1 MRQKR
6 IKEIIA
12 GIILLLVIAAGIR
25 HAHFQSV
32 DSYQKEQEE
41 LAESLDIG
49 QVPSETA
56 GIDESGDKET
66 FPSQTEVAQD
76 SRGKKDDDRADSTR
90 KVSGNDRAENQA
102 SPNTGDAE
110 GKKGSGDQGTSAENK
125 ASSHSNKDSSQA
137 GSKNQAEAGKSG
149 TGYGGSGESFAG
161 GASGASAKPTEDS
174 KEGMPAASA
183 SQQEGKTPV
192 PESEKITCTIEI
204 SCSSLL
210 ENKSSV
216 DESILKYVPQDG
228 YILPKTSLS
237 VEEGSSVYDVLA
249 QVCKAKDIALDAQY
263 TPMYKSYYL
272 RGIGHI
278 YEKQAGDRSGWIY
291 EVNGVSINKGASS
304 CKVAEGD
311 VICWQY
317 TCDGKNT

>member
-56 GIDESGDKET
+56 GIDEPGDKVT
-66 FPSQTEVAQD
+66 LPSQTEAARD
-76 SRGKKDDDRADSTR
+76 SRGKKKDDGADGPHR
-90 KVSGNDRAENQA
+90 VSDNDRAENQA
-102 SPNTGDAE
+102 SPNTGDSG
-110 GKKGSGDQGTSAENK
+110 GKKESGDRGTSAENK
-125 ASSHSNKDSSQA
+125 ASHSDKDSSQA

-149 TGYGGSGESFAG
+149 TSYGGSGESFAG
-161 GASGASAKPTEDS
+161 GASSASAKPTEDS
-174 KEGMPAASA
+174 KEEMPVASA
-183 SQQEGKTPV
+183 SQQEGKTPA
-192 PESEKITCTIEI
+192 PEAEKITCTIEI

-216 DESILKYVPQDG
+216 DESILKYIPQDG
-228 YILPKTSLS
+228 YILRKTSLS
-237 VEEGSSVYDVLA
+237 VEKGSSVYDVLA

-291 EVNGVSINKGASS
+291 EVNGASINKGASS